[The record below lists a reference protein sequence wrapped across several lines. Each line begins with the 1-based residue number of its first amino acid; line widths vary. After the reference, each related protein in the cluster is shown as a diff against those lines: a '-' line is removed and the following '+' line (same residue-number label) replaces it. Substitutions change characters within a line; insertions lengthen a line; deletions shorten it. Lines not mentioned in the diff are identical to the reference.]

1 MRHALPLT
9 ILNTGS
15 NPAST
20 AFQNPRGPR
29 QSSLIHKEHFRTR
42 EDPDCKLS
50 SKFSEYTPKQQEEQ
64 AQLKKDLFVPATDS
78 IDIAKDMVNRL
89 EQEQKLAQEKLRK
102 AHEQLVMTLKGELE
116 QVRIQHEPSTPN
128 LSLKLARGGLELVR
142 IA

>member
-1 MRHALPLT
+1 M
-9 ILNTGS
+9 
-15 NPAST
+15 
-20 AFQNPRGPR
+20 
-29 QSSLIHKEHFRTR
+29 
-42 EDPDCKLS
+42 
-50 SKFSEYTPKQQEEQ
+50 
-64 AQLKKDLFVPATDS
+64 PATDS